1 MIYTKHKTQTKI
13 LAATNYWRR
22 QNIGDDKIL
31 APPEMFALTENIC
44 VDKILALT
52 KCWRRQNTRDD
63 KIFAMTKF
71 SRRQNTRV
79 NKILAWTKCWRRR
92 RSISLLFGPEESTAA
107 DFSQTSLMF
116 SHVSQKMLIP
126 PHAVAKCAV
135 ATGGPTFMGRLS
147 PALYRPIVLA
157 HHAENVKNIDVC
169 QYFTDFR
176 QTIEVN
182 ISAHRCTTKKLVKN
196 KKLSPPCPILVY
208 ILIPS
213 K

>member
-1 MIYTKHKTQTKI
+1 
-13 LAATNYWRR
+13 
-22 QNIGDDKIL
+22 
-31 APPEMFALTENIC
+31 MFALTENFC

-52 KCWRRQNTRDD
+52 KCWRRQNTRHD
-63 KIFAMTKF
+63 KILAMTKF

-79 NKILAWTKCWRRR
+79 DKILAWTKCWHRR
-92 RSISLLFGPEESTAA
+92 RSISLLFGPRESPAA

-147 PALYRPIVLA
+147 PAVCRPIVLA
-157 HHAENVKNIDVC
+157 YHAENVKNIGVC

-176 QTIEVN
+176 QTIAVN
-182 ISAHRCTTKKLVKN
+182 ISAHRCTTKKLVKT
-196 KKLSPPCPILVY
+196 KSYHHHVQY
-208 ILIPS
+208 QS
-213 K
+213 TYS